1 MPTRIVKIATPILIA
16 GLLVFYG
23 IRRAEDN
30 PRAGPTC
37 RIVIEVRWT
46 ELVEQQKAGKV
57 DKANLEGLMND
68 GLQRQNNLASALRPL
83 TYAENLEVVCVTLK
97 GEPGEVDASHDLKVI
112 IQDTISD
119 KKEGELLLAFRI
131 ETLIGDTRLIKVG
144 NVGEY
149 GEHDTITVNDI
160 TLGARRWRMEHFWRY
175 IL

>member
-57 DKANLEGLMND
+57 DEANLEGLMK
-68 GLQRQNNLASALRPL
+68 RRLAAPEQPGQCL
-83 TYAENLEVVCVTLK
+83 TATYIR
-97 GEPGEVDASHDLKVI
+97 GES
-112 IQDTISD
+112 
-119 KKEGELLLAFRI
+119 
-131 ETLIGDTRLIKVG
+131 
-144 NVGEY
+144 
-149 GEHDTITVNDI
+149 
-160 TLGARRWRMEHFWRY
+160 
-175 IL
+175 